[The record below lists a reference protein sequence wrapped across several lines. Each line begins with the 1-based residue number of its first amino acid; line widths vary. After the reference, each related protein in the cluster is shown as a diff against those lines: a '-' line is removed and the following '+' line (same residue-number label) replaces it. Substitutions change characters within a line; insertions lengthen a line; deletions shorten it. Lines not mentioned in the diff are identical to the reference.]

1 MAARDLRLDSLRGI
15 FLVIMT
21 IDHIGGKLTAYTY
34 EPLGFVSAAAA
45 FVLLS
50 AYMYAYTTRNTPPT
64 RAALGAQSWKRAA
77 KLYRYHLALF
87 VLLVLLTVLSPV
99 HDDYLGRQFYPNDMP
114 VWKALAYGA
123 VLVHQP
129 KLMQLLPMYLVL
141 SLASPAMLLAFR
153 RGWFGLVFG
162 LSFTLWLWGQFFDPL
177 EWMVAAIGAGTQA
190 GDFNLLSWQLLWVAG
205 LYIGFVHGVEKRK
218 VLVGQPWVLGLAVG
232 AALVFFLDRHD
243 FVQFADSMDFY
254 TENPDV
260 RVLRLLNIFCQVVI
274 FCHLVR
280 FLPADRGLP
289 WFRLLGRYSLPV
301 FCFHVL
307 VVSFLEPVSWRI
319 GMNFGYA
326 VEVAYLLAVVASL
339 TLPALF
345 YRAYER
351 QMRHAAAATWRSRLS
366 ATAQVG
372 RELFRSRQAGRNKR
386 NA

>member
-34 EPLGFVSAAAA
+34 EPLGFVSAASA

-64 RAALGAQSWKRAA
+64 YSALGAQSWKRAA

-87 VLLVLLTVLSPV
+87 ALLVLLTVLSPV
-99 HDDYLGRQFYPNDMP
+99 HDDYLGRQFYPSDMP
-114 VWKALAYGA
+114 VWKALFYGA
-123 VLVHQP
+123 LLLHQP

-141 SLASPAMLLAFR
+141 SLASPAMLMAFR

-177 EWMVAAIGAGTQA
+177 EWLVAVIDTGTLA
-190 GDFNLLSWQLLWVAG
+190 GDFNLFSWQLLWVAG

-218 VLVGQPWVLGLAVG
+218 VLVGQPWVLRLAIA

-243 FVQFADSMDFY
+243 FVQFADSLDFY

-280 FLPADRGLP
+280 FLPADKGIP

-307 VVSFLEPVSWRI
+307 AVSFLEPVSWRI

-326 VEVAYLLAVVASL
+326 VEAAYLFAVVASL

-345 YRAYER
+345 YHAYER
-351 QMRHAAAATWRSRLS
+351 QMRRAGAATWRSRLAAS
-366 ATAQVG
+366 AQVG
-372 RELFRSRQAGRNKR
+372 RDLLGSRQVVQDKR

>member
-34 EPLGFVSAAAA
+34 EPFGFVSAAAA

-50 AYMYAYTTRNTPPT
+50 AYMYAYTTRNTAPT
-64 RAALGAQSWKRAA
+64 LSALGAQSRKRAA
-77 KLYRYHLALF
+77 KLYRYHVALF
-87 VLLVLLTVLSPV
+87 ALLVLLTVLSPI
-99 HDDYLGRQFYPNDMP
+99 HDDYLGRQFYPADMP
-114 VWKALAYGA
+114 VWKALFYGV

-141 SLASPAMLLAFR
+141 SLASPLMLMAFR
-153 RGWFGLVFG
+153 RGWFGLLFG

-177 EWMVAAIGAGTQA
+177 EWLVAVIGTGTQA
-190 GDFNLLSWQLLWVAG
+190 GDFNLFSWQLLWVAG
-205 LYIGFVHGVEKRK
+205 LYIGYAHGVEKQK
-218 VLVGQPWVLGLAVG
+218 VLVGQPWVLAFAVVMAIG
-232 AALVFFLDRHD
+232 FFLDRHD

-260 RVLRLLNIFCQVVI
+260 RILRLLNIFCQVVI

-280 FLPADRGLP
+280 FLPADKGLP

-319 GMNFGYA
+319 GMNFSYA
-326 VEVAYLLAVVASL
+326 VEVAYLFAVVVSL
-339 TLPALF
+339 TLPAVF

-351 QMRHAAAATWRSRLS
+351 KMRHAAAATWRSRFLAS
-366 ATAQVG
+366 AQVG
-372 RELFRSRQAGRNKR
+372 RDLFRLGRTMRDKR

>member
-50 AYMYAYTTRNTPPT
+50 AYMYAYTTRNTPST
-64 RAALGAQSWKRAA
+64 RSALGAQSWKRTA
-77 KLYRYHLALF
+77 KLYRYHVALF
-87 VLLVLLTVLSPV
+87 ALLVLLTLLSPV
-99 HDDYLGRQFYPNDMP
+99 HDDYLGRQLYPSDMP
-114 VWKALAYGA
+114 VWKALFYGA

-129 KLMQLLPMYLVL
+129 KLMQLLPMYLAL
-141 SLASPAMLLAFR
+141 SLASPAMLMAFR

-162 LSFTLWLWGQFFDPL
+162 LSFALWLWGQFFDPL
-177 EWMVAAIGAGTQA
+177 EWLVAVIGAGTQA
-190 GDFNLLSWQLLWVAG
+190 GNFNLFSWQLLWVAG
-205 LYIGFVHGVEKRK
+205 LYIGFVHGVEQRK
-218 VLVGQPWVLGLAVG
+218 VLVGQPWILGLAIA
-232 AALVFFLDRHD
+232 AALFFFLDRHD
-243 FVQFADSMDFY
+243 FVQFADSLDFY

-260 RVLRLLNIFCQVVI
+260 RILRLLNIFCQVVI

-280 FLPADRGLP
+280 FLPADKGLP

-326 VEVAYLLAVVASL
+326 LEVAYLLAVVASL

-351 QMRHAAAATWRSRLS
+351 QMRHAGAATWRSRLS
-366 ATAQVG
+366 ATVQVG
-372 RELFRSRQAGRNKR
+372 RDMLPSRQAVRDRR